1 MEGASTYNR
10 ALQLKLSSTM
20 RQRRSGYEPSDTE
33 TDWTLEK
40 SPHREANGKNE
51 KEIDL
56 EEHEPEEPNL
66 AFERAKD
73 NSSFNLSW
81 RTNVP
86 SSARRRSTKSPYKLR
101 RDIDDGE
108 FPSSPKALPRSV
120 STFSRRPDHSHRNV
134 SPFQKS
140 ENRRHISPYKYAGDD
155 HDRLFADSNRKQNQS
170 QGINN
175 VHSRLGEKSN
185 FNRRYASAPRP
196 DRQYKFDASKERRKA
211 NNKTQTPSQLPVR
224 SLSRKERETPNKHG
238 PTGGEL
244 NEMIAEAKISGS
256 ATGANHMFESTE
268 TVSPG
273 DIFFSRDYEALNM
286 QKITERRF
294 DKKPQVLTDRNVE
307 SVKTPGNFNQ
317 SGRGNLSSNTQRT
330 ISTNTFVS
338 RQSSNLSDTSGRTT
352 KSMKKFTANRQKSQS
367 EPWFSCLKKGT
378 CRTSRRESPEKG
390 RPIDEALVIAKASVV
405 QSLRPFWA
413 DKHQPASLEGF
424 TCHKQEALLLKDLVS
439 SNEILPQI
447 LFKGPPGSGRRALT
461 MAFLR
466 EIYGDAICNETR
478 PVQVVVPVSS
488 SPHHIEL
495 NVQLEP
501 NARYVIM
508 ALVKQITSEF
518 ALTPEISRVNKKA
531 DYKVIV
537 LYDVDKA
544 AENIQH
550 LVKWIMDCYSDAC
563 KLILCC
569 EDDVAILD
577 SVKSRSK
584 VFEVA
589 APVTHEIMEVL
600 IQISR
605 KEDFELP
612 MGFAAKIAAKSK
624 QNLRR
629 AIMALEACKAHNYP
643 FAEDQPISIGWEEV
657 VTELA
662 AEILADPNQT
672 RLFSVRGKFQK
683 LLVEFVHPKLILL
696 KLVEEFIKRV
706 DAGIRREIHYWHA
719 YYLNM
724 AENSGKGI
732 GRNSGTSRVALNERI
747 LSSMSR
753 RSIAA
758 HPWHDLEIGPGAPSI
773 FNCVVEIGKGS
784 KVKYELDKASGLIKV
799 DRILYS
805 SVVYPHNYGFIPR
818 TLCEDSDPMD
828 VLVLMQ
834 EPVLPSTFLRARAIG
849 LMPMIDQGEKDDKII
864 AVCADDPEFRHYTDI
879 KELPPHRL
887 AEIRRFF
894 EDYKKNENKSVAVED
909 FLPAEAAVEAIKY
922 SMDLYASYIVESL
935 RK

>member
-56 EEHEPEEPNL
+56 EEHEPEEPNV

-81 RTNVP
+81 RTNNVP

-101 RDIDDGE
+101 RDIYDGE

-120 STFSRRPDHSHRNV
+120 STFPRRPDHSYSHRNV
-134 SPFQKS
+134 SHFQKS

-155 HDRLFADSNRKQNQS
+155 HDRIFADSNRKQNQT
-170 QGINN
+170 QGNNN
-175 VHSRLGEKSN
+175 VLSRLGEKSN
-185 FNRRYASAPRP
+185 YNRRYASAPRP
-196 DRQYKFDASKERRKA
+196 DRQHKFDASKERRKA

-224 SLSRKERETPNKHG
+224 SLSRKERETPYKHG

-256 ATGANHMFESTE
+256 TTGANHMFESTE

-286 QKITERRF
+286 QKITERKF

-307 SVKTPGNFNQ
+307 SVKTPGNLNQ

-330 ISTNTFVS
+330 ISTSTFVS

-378 CRTSRRESPEKG
+378 CSTSRRESPEKG
-390 RPIDEALVIAKASVV
+390 GPIDEALVIAKASVV

-413 DKHQPASLEGF
+413 DKHQPDSLEGF

-439 SNEILPQI
+439 SSEIIPQI
-447 LFKGPPGSGRRALT
+447 LFKGPPGSGRRTLT

-466 EIYGDAICNETR
+466 EIYGDAICNISHDLRYFQIKETR
-478 PVQVVVPVSS
+478 ALQVVVPVSS

-508 ALVKQITSEF
+508 ALVKQITSEY
-518 ALTPEISRVNKKA
+518 ALTPEVSRVNKKA

-537 LYDVDKA
+537 LYNVDKA

-589 APVTHEIMEVL
+589 PPVTHEIMEVL
-600 IQISR
+600 IQIAR

-696 KLVEEFIKRV
+696 KLVEEFVKKV
-706 DAGIRREIHYWHA
+706 DAGIRREIHYWH
-719 YYLNM
+719 L
-724 AENSGKGI
+724 KVHQV
-732 GRNSGTSRVALNERI
+732 TT
-747 LSSMSR
+747 R
-753 RSIAA
+753 RSAG
-758 HPWHDLEIGPGAPSI
+758 EKAPSWNDC
-773 FNCVVEIGKGS
+773 F
-784 KVKYELDKASGLIKV
+784 VK
-799 DRILYS
+799 
-805 SVVYPHNYGFIPR
+805 
-818 TLCEDSDPMD
+818 
-828 VLVLMQ
+828 
-834 EPVLPSTFLRARAIG
+834 
-849 LMPMIDQGEKDDKII
+849 
-864 AVCADDPEFRHYTDI
+864 
-879 KELPPHRL
+879 
-887 AEIRRFF
+887 IRRICGQIYEHIQEKF
-894 EDYKKNENKSVAVED
+894 EQSSAVFVIHDYTWTRASLIERSSNFWSYKLNLLLLSNT
-909 FLPAEAAVEAIKY
+909 LPFITG
-922 SMDLYASYIVESL
+922 SHGHS
-935 RK
+935 

>member
-10 ALQLKLSSTM
+10 GLQLKISSTM

-40 SPHREANGKNE
+40 SPPLEANMKNE
-51 KEIDL
+51 KNMDS
-56 EEHEPEEPNL
+56 EEPEPEEPSVAL
-66 AFERAKD
+66 EKAKD
-73 NSSFNLSW
+73 NNSFNLSW
-81 RTNVP
+81 RTTVP
-86 SSARRRSTKSPYKLR
+86 SAARRRTTKSPYRPR
-101 RDIDDGE
+101 RDMDDGE
-108 FPSSPKALPRSV
+108 FHSSPKALPRSV
-120 STFSRRPDHSHRNV
+120 STFSRRPDHSYSRRNI

-140 ENRRHISPYKYAGDD
+140 ENHRHISPYKYAGDD
-155 HDRLFADSNRKQNQS
+155 HEGIFAESNRKKNQS
-170 QGINN
+170 QGNNN

-185 FNRRYASAPRP
+185 YNRRYASAPRP
-196 DRQYKFDASKERRKA
+196 DRQHKFDASKERRKA
-211 NNKTQTPSQLPVR
+211 NNKTPSQLPVR
-224 SLSRKERETPNKHG
+224 SLSRKERETPSKHG
-238 PTGGEL
+238 PTGGEI

-256 ATGANHMFESTE
+256 TTGANRMFESTE

-273 DIFFSRDYEALNM
+273 DVFFSRDYEALNM
-286 QKITERRF
+286 QKITERKF
-294 DKKPQVLTDRNVE
+294 DKKPQALTDRNVE
-307 SVKTPGNFNQ
+307 SVQTPADFNQ
-317 SGRGNLSSNTQRT
+317 SGRRNLSSSTMTQRT
-330 ISTNTFVS
+330 IRTSTFVS
-338 RQSSNLSDTSGRTT
+338 RQSSNLSDASGRTT
-352 KSMKKFTANRQKSQS
+352 KSMRNFTANRQKSQS
-367 EPWFSCLKKGT
+367 EAWFGCIKKGA
-378 CRTSRRESPEKG
+378 CRSSRRESPEKG
-390 RPIDEALVIAKASVV
+390 RQIDEALVIAKASVL

-413 DKHQPASLEGF
+413 DKHQPSSLEGF

-447 LFKGPPGSGRRALT
+447 LFKGPPGSGRRSLT
-461 MAFLR
+461 MALLR

-508 ALVKQITSEF
+508 ALVKQVTSEY

-537 LYDVDKA
+537 LYNLDKA

-600 IQISR
+600 IQIAR
-605 KEDFELP
+605 KEAFELP

-624 QNLRR
+624 QNMRR

-643 FAEDQPISIGWEEV
+643 FAEDQPISMGWEEV

-706 DAGIRREIHYWHA
+706 DASIRREIHYWHA
-719 YYLNM
+719 YYEKRLPL
-724 AENSGKGI
+724 
-732 GRNSGTSRVALNERI
+732 GTTALLKLEEFVVKFMSIYRKN
-747 LSSMSR
+747 LSNR
-753 RSIAA
+753 
-758 HPWHDLEIGPGAPSI
+758 
-773 FNCVVEIGKGS
+773 
-784 KVKYELDKASGLIKV
+784 
-799 DRILYS
+799 
-805 SVVYPHNYGFIPR
+805 
-818 TLCEDSDPMD
+818 
-828 VLVLMQ
+828 Q
-834 EPVLPSTFLRARAIG
+834 QFL
-849 LMPMIDQGEKDDKII
+849 
-864 AVCADDPEFRHYTDI
+864 
-879 KELPPHRL
+879 
-887 AEIRRFF
+887 
-894 EDYKKNENKSVAVED
+894 
-909 FLPAEAAVEAIKY
+909 
-922 SMDLYASYIVESL
+922 
-935 RK
+935 